1 MQNAADAG
9 GKDDGQE
16 GDLADLAVE
25 FWNLTWNDERRH
37 LPQETRLLLSMA
49 NALGAGRMRQ
59 ASRELIKVYAQG
71 ATRVHSTT

>member
-1 MQNAADAG
+1 MFRPVALLNFPMID
-9 GKDDGQE
+9 

-49 NALGAGRMRQ
+49 NADDETDSMADF
-59 ASRELIKVYAQG
+59 AREFTELNGKD
-71 ATRVHSTT
+71 TW

>member
-1 MQNAADAG
+1 MFRPVALLNFPMID
-9 GKDDGQE
+9 